1 MNEPEEARGLPQ
13 IEQLL
18 GLVERL
24 EGDNELLRQRVLEV
38 MEWVE
43 EAATTAATSERER
56 MAWQQQA
63 EQLRTEIEAI
73 HASRGWRFLA
83 KARAAYV
90 RIRPNGH
97 PSTSSNPL
105 PKLASS
111 SESGMID
118 EVPVFVPVRDRVT
131 PLRALVDW
139 LERAGH
145 EEIWLVDNASTYPP
159 LVEYLEASPHH
170 VVRLG
175 RNFGHRAPWLS
186 GTVQRVASG
195 RYFVITDPDIVPDDG
210 CPLDAVDHFRSL
222 LDRYPSIDK
231 VGFGLRI
238 DDLPG
243 TYPLAAAVRE
253 WEARFWRE
261 EVEPGVFR
269 ADIDTTFA
277 LYRPLGR
284 RHQEDRA
291 LRTGAPYVARHL
303 PWYANPAELSEDDL
317 YYRDHADTSIANW
330 DRDELPR
337 WKQRWLDQQRED

>member
-1 MNEPEEARGLPQ
+1 MSEPGGAQDLPQ

-24 EGDNELLRQRVLEV
+24 EGDNERLRQRVLEV

-43 EAATTAATSERER
+43 EAATATATSERER
-56 MAWQQQA
+56 GGWQEQA

-73 HASRGWRFLA
+73 HASRAWRLL
-83 KARAAYV
+83 ARAHAAYA
-90 RIRPNGH
+90 RIRRNGQ
-97 PSTSSNPL
+97 PTAGSAGL
-105 PKLASS
+105 PEQSASS
-111 SESGMID
+111 DSGMTND
-118 EVPVFVPVRDRVT
+118 VPIFVPVRDRVT
-131 PLRALVDW
+131 PLRSLVDW

-145 EEIWLVDNASTYPP
+145 QEIWLVDNASTYPP
-159 LVEYLEASPHH
+159 LVEYLDASPHQ

-186 GTVQRVASG
+186 GTVQRIASD
-195 RYFVITDPDIVPDDG
+195 RYFVITDPDIVPDDD

-222 LDRYPSIDK
+222 LERYPAIDK

-238 DDLPG
+238 DDLPD
-243 TYPLAAAVRE
+243 TYPLAPAVRE
-253 WEARFWRE
+253 WEARFWSD

-291 LRTGAPYVARHL
+291 LRTGAPYVARHQ
-303 PWYANPAELSEDDL
+303 PWYSNPAALSEDDL
-317 YYRDHADTSIANW
+317 YYREHADTSIANW

-337 WKQRWLDQQRED
+337 WKQRWLDQQQ